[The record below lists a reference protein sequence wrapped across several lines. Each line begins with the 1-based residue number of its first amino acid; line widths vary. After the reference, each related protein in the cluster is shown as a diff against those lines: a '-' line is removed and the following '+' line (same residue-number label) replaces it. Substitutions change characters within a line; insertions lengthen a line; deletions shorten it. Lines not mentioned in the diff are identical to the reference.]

1 MATQHKSLYNK
12 ELTGVESTVQL
23 VLFAASKFKVGG
35 AFEMGLPPLKLTP
48 VHASAASFEIV

>member
-1 MATQHKSLYNK
+1 MTR
-12 ELTGVESTVQL
+12 VESTVQL

-35 AFEMGLPPLKLTP
+35 AFKMGLPPLKLTP